1 MTDAE
6 SWPTG
11 GVTPRKYAAM
21 CLALG
26 MARGALSAALQ
37 GDDMEGNRHVL
48 EITSTAAVAK
58 ALRYA
63 ESDLGI
69 LWDKHLSQE
78 EINRIKGWG

>member
-1 MTDAE
+1 MQNPGQLEELLLVD
-6 SWPTG
+6 
-11 GVTPRKYAAM
+11 AAM

-63 ESDLGI
+63 
-69 LWDKHLSQE
+69 
-78 EINRIKGWG
+78 NPT